1 MDLVGPVD
9 DAERPD
15 QFIEVRQREVP
26 ADAVA
31 ATELDGGVDGVL
43 RRPAANT
50 LLIDTSTR
58 ASFPA
63 AMASAAARTSARAA

>member
-1 MDLVGPVD
+1 MRNVLTVR
-9 DAERPD
+9 E
-15 QFIEVRQREVP
+15 IRQREVP

-31 ATELDGGVDGVL
+31 ATELDRGVDGVL
-43 RRPAANT
+43 CRPGGEH

-58 ASFPA
+58 ASCPA